1 MKPIKLLKM
10 LITAAVLL
18 SSCKK
23 DETLSLYLEVASLDC
38 VLAPTNTSY
47 FMAVNAVGKWTVES
61 DAEWCTL
68 YPQIGED
75 EGRFYINAEDRNKG
89 YARNC
94 QVKITLQDGSKR
106 TINVKQNGLPAYL
119 KLDEERLTFSSETTS
134 GVVLVSANVNWI
146 AEVFPQA
153 EGEDVSWLT
162 LGETTEKTQAFRLG
176 DNTGVERRAGIIR
189 FFHEDDPNIYTEL
202 TIIQF
207 PVLDKNKAILKT
219 IREVFVENSGIIEDN
234 IKIEGFVT
242 SDKTSGNTEAYQ
254 MYLQDNSGRGIL
266 FEFSD
271 AEKNVYA
278 LNDKVGVWLAACEM
292 KTVDGVTKITNLT
305 EANLIGETSLT
316 GTEATPVTVTDLSTI
331 DPAELENTLVKL
343 TNVCFTYPFGTLY
356 NSNKE
361 TGNDCVTLLRD
372 SYGNNINLR
381 THTTFTEKHA
391 RLVPAGNCNVTGI
404 LMKHGDGL
412 VLRIRRA
419 VDLSDSTI
427 PSVYRTIV
435 EWYNVGKWINT
446 TLGSSWIPKTGAGDM
461 TFGAF
466 GALKQGWNYDRIDPF
481 QKNSAT
487 NGHHGPQLDHWWDT
501 GSGTGQSWEFS
512 TSTADAT
519 GDIYLSLYTGSSN
532 DGPKNFTVEWTD
544 SSETG
549 AKWTQVGTYECWS
562 WGDANS
568 DHSNILMNVDMKLPG
583 VQGKTLLRIRLR
595 CSSAERAQEN
605 KSNPLISINGSNKL
619 CYISIEERK

>member
-1 MKPIKLLKM
+1 
-10 LITAAVLL
+10 
-18 SSCKK
+18 
-23 DETLSLYLEVASLDC
+23 
-38 VLAPTNTSY
+38 
-47 FMAVNAVGKWTVES
+47 
-61 DAEWCTL
+61 
-68 YPQIGED
+68 
-75 EGRFYINAEDRNKG
+75 
-89 YARNC
+89 
-94 QVKITLQDGSKR
+94 
-106 TINVKQNGLPAYL
+106 
-119 KLDEERLTFSSETTS
+119 
-134 GVVLVSANVNWI
+134 
-146 AEVFPQA
+146 
-153 EGEDVSWLT
+153 
-162 LGETTEKTQAFRLG
+162 
-176 DNTGVERRAGIIR
+176 
-189 FFHEDDPNIYTEL
+189 
-202 TIIQF
+202 
-207 PVLDKNKAILKT
+207 
-219 IREVFVENSGIIEDN
+219 
-234 IKIEGFVT
+234 
-242 SDKTSGNTEAYQ
+242 
-254 MYLQDNSGRGIL
+254 
-266 FEFSD
+266 
-271 AEKNVYA
+271 
-278 LNDKVGVWLAACEM
+278 
-292 KTVDGVTKITNLT
+292 
-305 EANLIGETSLT
+305 
-316 GTEATPVTVTDLSTI
+316 
-331 DPAELENTLVKL
+331 
-343 TNVCFTYPFGTLY
+343 
-356 NSNKE
+356 
-361 TGNDCVTLLRD
+361 
-372 SYGNNINLR
+372 
-381 THTTFTEKHA
+381 
-391 RLVPAGNCNVTGI
+391 
-404 LMKHGDGL
+404 MKHGDGL

-501 GSGTGQSWEFS
+501 GSGTGQCWEFS

>member
-1 MKPIKLLKM
+1 M
-10 LITAAVLL
+10 
-18 SSCKK
+18 
-23 DETLSLYLEVASLDC
+23 
-38 VLAPTNTSY
+38 
-47 FMAVNAVGKWTVES
+47 
-61 DAEWCTL
+61 
-68 YPQIGED
+68 
-75 EGRFYINAEDRNKG
+75 
-89 YARNC
+89 
-94 QVKITLQDGSKR
+94 
-106 TINVKQNGLPAYL
+106 
-119 KLDEERLTFSSETTS
+119 
-134 GVVLVSANVNWI
+134 
-146 AEVFPQA
+146 
-153 EGEDVSWLT
+153 
-162 LGETTEKTQAFRLG
+162 
-176 DNTGVERRAGIIR
+176 
-189 FFHEDDPNIYTEL
+189 